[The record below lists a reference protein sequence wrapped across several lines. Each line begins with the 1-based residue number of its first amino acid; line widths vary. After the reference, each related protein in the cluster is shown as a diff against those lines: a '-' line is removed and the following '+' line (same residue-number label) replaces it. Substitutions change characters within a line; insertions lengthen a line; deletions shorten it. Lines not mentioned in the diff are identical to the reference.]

1 MVKRLDN
8 RLSARAEPAAADR
21 VERIAFYL
29 FNSRYALPDR
39 FTFELDNPLATHY
52 AYERAATG
60 RAFRADSRVP
70 ALFSDRDIVLGN
82 QERNQ
87 GVRLAAA
94 TGRGGPRRGGSYD
107 FEEVSTVHG

>member
-1 MVKRLDN
+1 MR
-8 RLSARAEPAAADR
+8 R
-21 VERIAFYL
+21 VMRKL
-29 FNSRYALPDR
+29 LPVSY
-39 FTFELDNPLATHY
+39 THL
-52 AYERAATG
+52 
-60 RAFRADSRVP
+60 DSRVP